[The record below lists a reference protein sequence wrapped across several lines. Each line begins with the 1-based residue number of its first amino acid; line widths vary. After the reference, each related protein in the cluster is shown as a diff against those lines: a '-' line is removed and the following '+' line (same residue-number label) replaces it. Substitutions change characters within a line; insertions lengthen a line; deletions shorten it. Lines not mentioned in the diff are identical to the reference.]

1 MLDKKSDLL
10 ADASFMFPCD
20 ISVIV
25 FCTDKNRVIKI
36 VRFSF
41 DRVLWTINHIMIYPD
56 LVPFL
61 KLIGRRPVF
70 DIENEHVL

>member
-25 FCTDKNRVIKI
+25 FYTDKNRVIKI

-41 DRVLWTINHIMIYPD
+41 DMALQTTKHTMIYPGSGTS
-56 LVPFL
+56 LEVIAL
-61 KLIGRRPVF
+61 RLAV
-70 DIENEHVL
+70 